1 MSTFHVET
9 FFAGIKYQS
18 KDSKFVKCTSCENK
32 MVAKNLKHTF
42 IVALEKNGK
51 QTNLT
56 IFPNVLDDL
65 SIDKTI
71 IEDEL

>member
-1 MSTFHVET
+1 
-9 FFAGIKYQS
+9 
-18 KDSKFVKCTSCENK
+18 

-71 IEDEL
+71 IEDELWMFVSDFKFQKKKHGDLI